1 MNPYIS
7 AALAEMDKVVI
18 SKLEYPG
25 EEGGHRSCGVPA
37 LDQCSCRFLAAFI
50 RATGAR
56 KVLEFGSGFS
66 SLMIAR
72 EIGAL
77 EGNYL
82 LSIDSSPRC
91 SSMAREICE
100 ISGSQARV
108 EFRVAGLRPKV
119 YGSRLLLSYDLPK
132 GLLEA
137 LGPFDLA
144 FIDAPPYDYG
154 REAVFYDSFP
164 AVSPGGYIIL
174 DDANREDVE
183 KANVRAWQAAYGDAI
198 RPVLLEGIGNGL
210 NVIEKFEDVRTVPF
224 TSADSFLTSLKT
236 LRSMSRLLL
245 ERLQAVVIDG
255 N

>member
-25 EEGGHRSCGVPA
+25 SRA
-37 LDQCSCRFLAAFI
+37 LDPSSCRFLAAFI

-72 EIGAL
+72 EIGAF

-82 LSIDSSPRC
+82 LSIDNSPRY
-91 SSMAREICE
+91 SSMARESCE
-100 ISGSQARV
+100 ISGSRARV
-108 EFRVAGLRPKV
+108 EFRVARLRPKV

-144 FIDAPPYDYG
+144 LIDAPHHDYG
-154 REAVFYDSFP
+154 REGVFYDSFP

-174 DDANREDVE
+174 DDANKEGME
-183 KANVRAWQAAYGDAI
+183 KANVRSWRTAYGGAI
-198 RPVLLEGIGNGL
+198 RPALLEGIGDGL
-210 NVIEKFEDVRTVPF
+210 NVIEKLEDARPAPLPV
-224 TSADSFLTSLKT
+224 ADSLLVSLKT
-236 LRSMSRLLL
+236 LRNAGRLLL
-245 ERLQAVVIDG
+245 NRGEKS
-255 N
+255 